1 MKAFSRHFAYLDIKE
16 LIEYYAVFDGF
27 EPLKKLHDRETLLQN
42 IEVNILKNYNTLK
55 DNFIMHDD
63 PKIQNDI
70 EKLLFRIGV
79 GNRKIYS
86 IYKNDISQFH
96 GSLLYQ
102 ILFDRGIIT
111 KEYSREKPL
120 RTDAS
125 KQIKKEFRRYQIEDK
140 IKFTKNFYRFW
151 YIFIVPNKTLLQND
165 QYEKVLQK
173 ITNELDKYISLTFE
187 RLCSDLIL
195 HSFSQSKIIQSGGY
209 WDKNIE
215 LDLLAKTEDG
225 RVIAGEAKW
234 KNQKISKNILN
245 KLQKKCTL
253 AELKV
258 DYFALFSKS
267 GFSNELLKYRDKN
280 VLLYDIDSFKGLT
293 YDR

>member
-1 MKAFSRHFAYLDIKE
+1 MKAFSRDFAYLDIKE

-27 EPLKKLHDRETLLQN
+27 WSVKELHNTETLLQN
-42 IEVNILKNYNTLK
+42 IEINILKNYDSIK
-55 DNFIMHDD
+55 DNFIMHSD
-63 PKIQNDI
+63 PKIQSDI

-120 RTDAS
+120 RTDTS

-151 YIFIVPNKTLLQND
+151 SIFIAPNKILLQNA
-165 QYEKVLQK
+165 QYDKVLQK
-173 ITNELDKYISLTFE
+173 IADELDKYTSLTFE
-187 RLCSDLIL
+187 RLCNDLIL
-195 HSFSQSKIIQSGGY
+195 HSFSQSKITQSGSY

-215 LDLLAKTEDG
+215 LDLLTKTKDG
-225 RVIAGEAKW
+225 KIIAGEAKW
-234 KNQKISKNILN
+234 KNQKISKNTLN
-245 KLQKKCTL
+245 KLQKKCAL

-280 VLLYDIDSFKGLT
+280 ILLYDLNSFIPL
-293 YDR
+293 RFQM